1 MSVKDYFNLNE
12 SLNTSGPSKTLD
24 ELGREVESPEYVES
38 HYNEKER
45 FVPQVDFDEVSN
57 FARYASAEQ
66 YYEDTITRVYRTY
79 P

>member
-45 FVPQVDFDEVSN
+45 FVPQIDFSEVSN

-66 YYEDTITRVYRTY
+66 YYE
-79 P
+79 